1 MNVEVDVLAK
11 MVERSLAGVYENQN
25 SLKSTEN
32 VAALEQKVSK
42 LEAEQ
47 KVMMDMILGMQSNL
61 RTVELQLQRIKN

>member
-61 RTVELQLQRIKN
+61 RTVELQLQRIKK